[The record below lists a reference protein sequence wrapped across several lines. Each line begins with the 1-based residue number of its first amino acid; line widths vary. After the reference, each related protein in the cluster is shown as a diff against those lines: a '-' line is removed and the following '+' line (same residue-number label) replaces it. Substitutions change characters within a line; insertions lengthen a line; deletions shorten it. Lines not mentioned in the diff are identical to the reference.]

1 MHSVRCLGLSL
12 SYKNIADWNND
23 YDESDTIDNNDNVGV
38 NIILWKL
45 QGPVIYSQTAVLRK
59 QWASGILFK
68 RFELTKEMSLHY

>member
-45 QGPVIYSQTAVLRK
+45 QGPVIYKRSKPNRGFTQAVGLGDSFQK
-59 QWASGILFK
+59 VWIN
-68 RFELTKEMSLHY
+68 